1 MRRTILCLSNN
12 ATVDFQRL
20 FAFYSIRRNL
30 KNLWCGEK
38 LALPMLQRKI
48 IKRKK
53 SIFFLNKLILFP
65 IDRKIWT
72 SCFVFSPG
80 YCFLVVL
87 HSFATE
93 NRVSWRILNM
103 INSQNDNIWWYQYAF
118 IQALIMF
125 KGVSTSILLNFLKE
139 ELFF

>member
-1 MRRTILCLSNN
+1 MLLSI
-12 ATVDFQRL
+12 FKGS
-20 FAFYSIRRNL
+20 AFYCIRRKL

-65 IDRKIWT
+65 VDRKIWI
-72 SCFVFSPG
+72 SCFVFSSG

-103 INSQNDNIWWYQYAF
+103 ITSQNDNIWWYQYAF

-125 KGVSTSILLNFLKE
+125 KGVSTSLLLNFFKE